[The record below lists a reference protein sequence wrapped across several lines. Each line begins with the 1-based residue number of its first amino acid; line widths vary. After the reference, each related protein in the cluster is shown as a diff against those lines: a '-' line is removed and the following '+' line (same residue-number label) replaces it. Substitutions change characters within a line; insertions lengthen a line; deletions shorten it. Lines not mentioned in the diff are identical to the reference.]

1 MLRIPQGYLRAANA
15 RALVLLAVS
24 VGLLVL
30 NQLGTLNA
38 VKSLVLRPILPLQS
52 GMASVTYGMQS
63 LVDTARELTTLRQR
77 NADLQEL
84 VGRLTIE
91 NVRLKDVEVD
101 NARMRRLLR
110 FRQANPSLEVRGGQ
124 VIGRIVGRDP
134 TLLRYLQIDLGSDHG
149 IAPGMPVVSDV
160 GLVGRVTDVNA
171 TSSRVLLTTDPG
183 SAVNA
188 IIQGSRLIGIVNG
201 MDGGNP
207 RMDYLPQDA
216 TISPG
221 DIVLTSGLGGN
232 FPKGLVVGQVVDVVH
247 RDYEMFQYAEVRPTV
262 DFNQLEMVLVIT
274 NWQQIDSITQPP
286 DEEN

>member
-1 MLRIPQGYLRAANA
+1 MRIPQSYLRAANI
-15 RALVLLAVS
+15 RLLILLAVS

-30 NQLGTLNA
+30 NQLGALNA
-38 VKSLVLRPILPLQS
+38 AKALVLRPILPLQS
-52 GMASVTYGMQS
+52 GMASVTYGLQ
-63 LVDTARELTTLRQR
+63 TALNTAQELSSIRQR
-77 NADLQEL
+77 NEDLQEL
-84 VGRLTIE
+84 VGRLTVE

-110 FRQANPSLEVRGGQ
+110 FRQANPGLDVRGGQ
-124 VIGRIVGRDP
+124 IIGRIVGRDP

-171 TSSRVLLTTDPG
+171 TSARVLLITDPG
-183 SAVNA
+183 SSVNA

-201 MDGGNP
+201 VDAGYP
-207 RMDYLPQDA
+207 HMDYLPQDA

-232 FPKGLVVGQVVDVVH
+232 FPKGLVVGQVIDVVRH
-247 RDYEMFQYAEVRPTV
+247 DYEMFQYAEVRPTV
-262 DFNQLEMVLVIT
+262 DFNRLETVLVIT
-274 NWQQIDSITQPP
+274 NFRPIDSITQPP
-286 DEEN
+286 EEDN